1 MANNTSTVDL
11 GITSVFLD
19 FETAT
24 GITLAGVDSNGE
36 AFSEEFQVGFP
47 IIEDTD
53 FTFETEPFTP
63 VSGTIEHSGTIT
75 LGEGPMSVTL
85 GEFSIGFDAERVSDT
100 ASGFFVADTT
110 EDALGLEILFDVGIP
125 GNVVTDEGLT
135 ISEADLLIAP
145 ELAEALGNED
155 SIGADIGDTRIDAS
169 TVMMEETEAD
179 ADADAEAEAEAEPD
193 AEAEMEP
200 EAEADAEAEAEMEPE
215 AEADAEA
222 DAEMEPEA
230 DAEAEMEMETEVD
243 SAMMPEE
250 SDMEA
255 EDDAGMDSGTAKN
268 VIVMIGD
275 GMGWEM
281 ARAAAI
287 QSMVNEGA
295 EGMTLTDF
303 YAEGVG
309 EGLSFQDLE
318 GYAISTTSNTYI
330 DGDKGNSALQGV
342 PFDHVTGESE
352 LREGFE
358 FDPSRALVQGFFPE
372 IRDPAPEESEE
383 GSDGIPEETPSD
395 FIPGFNPENG
405 FNEEPLELANGEI
418 VGGNVPIYNPEL
430 GGELPWLEGTDP
442 EYIKNLYPDSAG
454 TATSLYTGVKT
465 YVGAIGVDIYE
476 DSVETLAEAVQS
488 EGKSAG
494 VVSSV
499 PFNHATPAAAIAHVN
514 QRNKTHGESFEQV
527 NGEDEEFRNDN
538 GELVDEFGH
547 EIPDNDN
554 IFTQIVEE
562 VQPDLVLGAGHADTR
577 DGDER
582 YITYEQLDEL
592 RNGEYPYTFLE
603 RGKNAAEVLAETAS
617 EIDVEAGDNLFGIY
631 GARGQGGNLPW
642 RTADDDYSNT
652 GLESRLDAERPLEEG
667 ETDEEFIATELDAN
681 PTLMDMTSAALDV
694 LGDDEDGFWLSIEG
708 GDIDWAAHDNNL
720 DNMLGTTMDFSESVD
735 IVMDWIEENGGYEEN
750 MLVVTADHDH
760 YFTLTEDYPELLR
773 EEGAEALTVQVGE
786 DGEPLTEVNEEGELL
801 KVDNEDVSAS
811 GHYWGSDPNEK
822 YGWGTHTTRPVPV
835 YYEGVGSEYFESV
848 TGEGYEAYGE
858 EVAGVDGFID
868 QVHIAEAQFNA
879 LGLTPGENRDV
890 INLLSEEDLTVDVS
904 ADVDAGFA
912 NIGGFYQAVDELG
925 TVIDP
930 ISGEEIAVGDEGY
943 EAAALANSVV
953 QLGDGEATTVDLE
966 GGSVYVPY
974 LLADGDQFFS
984 SFAGANPEGI
994 DHVQSSGDNSFGFE
1008 DLVGGGD
1015 GDFNDFVL
1023 TAEAV

>member
-1 MANNTSTVDL
+1 MAHHTSTVDS
-11 GITSVFLD
+11 GTTSIFLD

-24 GITLAGVDSNGE
+24 GIALTGADSDGKP
-36 AFSEEFQVGFP
+36 FSKEFQAGFP

-53 FTFETEPFTP
+53 FTFETDPFTP

-75 LGEGPMSVTL
+75 LGEGPMQVTL

-110 EDALGLEILFDVGIP
+110 DDALGLDILFDVGTP
-125 GNVVTDEGLT
+125 GNIATDEGLT

-145 ELAEALGNED
+145 ELAEALGNTD
-155 SIGADIGDTRIDAS
+155 SVGADIGDTRIDAS
-169 TVMMEETEAD
+169 TVMMKK
-179 ADADAEAEAEAEPD
+179 DAE
-193 AEAEMEP
+193 
-200 EAEADAEAEAEMEPE
+200 
-215 AEADAEA
+215 
-222 DAEMEPEA
+222 
-230 DAEAEMEMETEVD
+230 T
-243 SAMMPEE
+243 
-250 SDMEA
+250 DMEA
-255 EDDAGMDSGTAKN
+255 EDDTEAGMDSGTAKN
-268 VIVMIGD
+268 VIIMIGD

-287 QSMVNEGA
+287 QKMINEGA
-295 EGMTLTDF
+295 EGDTLTDF
-303 YAEGVG
+303 YTEGVG
-309 EGLSFQDLE
+309 EGLSFQELD
-318 GYAISTTSNTYI
+318 GYALSTTSNTYI
-330 DGDKGNSALQGV
+330 EGDKGNSALEGV

-352 LREGFE
+352 VREGFE
-358 FDPSRALVQGFFPE
+358 FDPTRALVQGFFPE
-372 IRDPAPEESEE
+372 IRDPAPDESEE
-383 GSDGIPEETPSD
+383 ASDGIPEETPSA

-405 FNEEPLELANGEI
+405 FNEEPLELADGEI
-418 VGGNVPIYNPEL
+418 IGGNVPIYNTKL
-430 GGELPWLEGTDP
+430 GGALPWLDGEDP

-465 YVGAIGVDIYE
+465 YVGAIGVDIFE
-476 DSVETLAEAVQS
+476 ESVETLAEAVKD
-488 EGKSAG
+488 EDKSAG

-514 QRNKTHGESFEQV
+514 QRNKTHGESFEQR
-527 NGEDEEFRNDN
+527 NGEEEEFRNEN
-538 GELVDEFGH
+538 GVLVDEFGH

-603 RGKNAAEVLAETAS
+603 RGKNAAEVLAETAA

-642 RTADDDYSNT
+642 RTANDDYSNT

-667 ETDEEFIATELDAN
+667 ETDESFIETELDAN

-694 LGDDEDGFWLSIEG
+694 LEDDEDGFWLSIES
-708 GDIDWAAHDNNL
+708 GDLDWAAHDNNL
-720 DNMLGTTMDFSESVD
+720 DNMLGTTMDFAESVE
-735 IVMDWIEENGGYEEN
+735 IVMDWIEENGGYEETQ
-750 MLVVTADHDH
+750 LIVTADHDH
-760 YFTLTEDYPELLR
+760 YFTLTEDYPQLLR
-773 EEGAEALTVQVGE
+773 EEGAEAMTVQVGE
-786 DGEPLTEVNEEGELL
+786 DGEPLLTDVDEEGEPLVDDEGNSFQL

-835 YYEGVGSEYFESV
+835 YYEGVGSEFFEEV

-879 LGLTPGENRDV
+879 FGITPDEN
-890 INLLSEEDLTVDVS
+890 TGMT
-904 ADVDAGFA
+904 DAGGLYTLTGTEEADTFILGDEETGA
-912 NIGGFYQAVDELG
+912 FYSSSGFDDYAEISNFV
-925 TVIDP
+925 
-930 ISGEEIAVGDEGY
+930 SGEDSIQLAGSIEDYSFLTDGGTNVAIALDSDGDGAFDLAFDEFIALVGDRFE
-943 EAAALANSVV
+943 
-953 QLGDGEATTVDLE
+953 TT
-966 GGSVYVPY
+966 
-974 LLADGDQFFS
+974 
-984 SFAGANPEGI
+984 
-994 DHVQSSGDNSFGFE
+994 
-1008 DLVGGGD
+1008 DLV
-1015 GDFNDFVL
+1015 FVQKL
-1023 TAEAV
+1023 VVVTFTSKQLITSDRTKSTE

>member
-1 MANNTSTVDL
+1 MAHHTSTVDS
-11 GITSVFLD
+11 GTTSVFLNLPLL
-19 FETAT
+19 ESA
-24 GITLAGVDSNGE
+24 GITLVGADSTGTP
-36 AFSEEFQVGFP
+36 SSDEFQVGFP
-47 IIEDTD
+47 IVDSD
-53 FTFETEPFTP
+53 FTFETDPFAP
-63 VSGTIEHSGTIT
+63 VSGAIEHSGTLT
-75 LGEGPMSVTL
+75 LGLGESEVTI
-85 GEFSIGFDAERVSDT
+85 GEFSIGFDAARVSET

-110 EDALGLEILFDVGIP
+110 DDALDLEILFDVGTP
-125 GNVVTDEGLT
+125 GNVAADSESLT
-135 ISEADLLIAP
+135 IEETDLLVAP
-145 ELAEALGNED
+145 EFADALGA
-155 SIGADIGDTRIDAS
+155 SGLSGADIGDTRIDA
-169 TVMMEETEAD
+169 TTMMEKSAGSTETES
-179 ADADAEAEAEAEPD
+179 
-193 AEAEMEP
+193 
-200 EAEADAEAEAEMEPE
+200 
-215 AEADAEA
+215 
-222 DAEMEPEA
+222 
-230 DAEAEMEMETEVD
+230 TE
-243 SAMMPEE
+243 S
-250 SDMEA
+250 
-255 EDDAGMDSGTAKN
+255 EDDTAKN

-287 QSMVNEGA
+287 QKMINEGA
-295 EGMTLTDF
+295 EGTALTDF
-303 YAEGVG
+303 YTEGVG

-352 LREGFE
+352 VREGFE
-358 FDPSRALVQGFFPE
+358 FDPNRALVQGFFPE
-372 IRDPAPEESEE
+372 VRDPAPEESESGSE
-383 GSDGIPEETPSD
+383 GVPEETASE

-405 FNEEPLELANGEI
+405 FNEEPLELADGEI

-430 GGELPWLEGTDP
+430 GGELPWLDGEDP

-476 DSVETLAEAVQS
+476 DSVETLAEAVQA

-499 PFNHATPAAAIAHVN
+499 PFNHATPAAAISHVN
-514 QRNKTHGESFEQV
+514 QRNKTHGESFEQE
-527 NGEDEEFRNDN
+527 NGEDEEFRNEA

-582 YITYEQLDEL
+582 YITYDQLDEL

-603 RGKNAAEVLAETAS
+603 RGENAAEVLAETAS

-642 RTADDDYSNT
+642 RTANDDYSNT

-694 LGDDEDGFWLSIEG
+694 LGDDKDGFWLSIEG

-720 DNMLGTTMDFSESVD
+720 DNMLGTTMDFSESVE

-750 MLVVTADHDH
+750 QLIVTADHDH

-773 EEGAEALTVQVGE
+773 EEGAEAMTVQVGE
-786 DGEPLTEVNEEGELL
+786 DGEPLLTDVDEEGEPLVDDDGNTFQL
-801 KVDNEDVSAS
+801 KVDNEDVAAS

-835 YYEGVGSEYFESV
+835 YYEGVGSEYFEEV

-890 INLLSEEDLTVDVS
+890 INLVGMEDLSLDLSAEVS
-904 ADVDAGFA
+904 SDYANTGGLYRAIDA
-912 NIGGFYQAVDELG
+912 EG
-925 TVIDP
+925 TVINP
-930 ISGEEIAVGDEGY
+930 LTGEEIAVGEEGY
-943 EAAALANSVV
+943 QEAALANSVAE
-953 QLGDGEATTVDLE
+953 LGDGETTTLDLA
-966 GGSVYVPY
+966 GDFVYVPY
-974 LLADGDQFFS
+974 LLADGERFFS
-984 SFAGANPEGI
+984 SFAEVNPEGL
-994 DHVQSSGDNSFGFE
+994 DHVQSTDEDGFKFE
-1008 DLVGGGD
+1008 DQIGGGD
-1015 GDFNDFVL
+1015 LDFNDFTLAV
-1023 TAEAV
+1023 EAI